1 MCLTWIRNNFCLPST
16 FNYEKKIYQILR
28 KIIKCSFL
36 KKHYF
41 FRMGHSRAILLLLG
55 SASSF
60 YLPGLGMW
68 YQHKILFWS
77 NFRYRF
83 KYFTSVCKR
92 NHDKAPVSYCRE
104 ESQDPENQ
112 CKSDFEIFVNRLTSS
127 DSAIPFEYN
136 SFDFCKGKFL
146 PGNYDCKIYFCF
158 RWDWKFTNRKFGSGY
173 VRRTN

>member
-1 MCLTWIRNNFCLPST
+1 MNKKQFLST
-16 FNYEKKIYQILR
+16 FNLQLR
-28 KIIKCSFL
+28 KKDLSNPEKDHKMLVFE
-36 KKHYF
+36 KTF

-60 YLPGLGMW
+60 YLPGLGTW
-68 YQHKILFWS
+68 YQHKILF
-77 NFRYRF
+77 FRYRF
-83 KYFTSVCKR
+83 KYFTSVCKC

-136 SFDFCKGKFL
+136 SFDFCKGKFF
-146 PGNYDCKIYFCF
+146 PGNYDCKINFCF